1 MPSLPFYHLRK
12 GEVYAALDTSP
23 DGLTPDEAAQRLELY
38 RPNLLAEPPP
48 APFWRKL
55 AGYLIHPMALLL
67 WLAGGVAL
75 LNNRAALGL
84 VIWLVVLI
92 NASFSFWREYRAG
105 KAVNSLKH
113 LLPAYAR
120 VVRAGQEVRI
130 PASEIVPGDI
140 LVLAEGDN
148 IPADARLVEEY
159 GLRTNNASLTGES
172 LPARKLADASLRD
185 DLTELERPNLL
196 FAGTS
201 VVSGTGRAVVYATG
215 MLTQCGRIANLTLT
229 VKEAPGPLQQQMSRL
244 TRLLSAAALSTGLI
258 VFVVAFFEV
267 SMPIHEAFILA
278 IGILV
283 ATIPEGLTATVTLTL
298 AMAVQRLAQRNV
310 LVKKLSIVDT
320 LGTISLI
327 CTDKSG
333 TLTQNQMTV
342 RRLWVAN
349 TQIDVSGVGYEPK
362 GSFSPALSGLN
373 GRSDRASLADVQ
385 MLFKAALLCNN
396 ARLNPPTPEQPH
408 WSALGDQTEAA
419 LRVVS
424 LKGGL
429 DEQDQGT
436 AYPRLY
442 ELPFDAHRKRMST
455 IHRSDGCETVFVKG
469 APKEVLQLCS
479 FIQIHS
485 QVVPLDDQTRAAILA
500 ANDDYARSALRVLA
514 LAYRELPARQA
525 YVARVARSEPYSV
538 EKIEKEL
545 VFIGLAAMMDP
556 PRPEVA
562 QAIQELRSAGIR
574 IAMITGD
581 YGLTAESL
589 ARRVGMLA
597 NDTPRIMT
605 GAELESLSDEEL
617 NALLGQEIIFARM
630 APEHK
635 LRLVG
640 AYQQLGEVVAV
651 IGDGVNDV
659 PALRKADVGIAMG
672 LTGTDVAKEAAN
684 VILISDNFET
694 VVRAIEEG
702 RAVYDNLRKFITYIL
717 ASNVPEVLP
726 FILTALFKI
735 PLALTVAQILAI
747 DLGTD
752 LFPALA
758 LGMDTPEPGIML
770 RPPHRRDQPLVDGKL
785 IVRACGW
792 LGMLEAAMCYAGFFF
807 VYYLYGYPLWNGIPA
822 GTGLDQPIVVYV
834 LATTTFHAGVVMS
847 QIGNAFACRSE
858 TRNVRHM
865 GWLSNRFLLIGV
877 AIEIGLILSMIY
889 IHPLA
894 VAFEHRPLPPTYWLG
909 LALFAPLLYGIERVR
924 KSIFRSFSNHNK
936 VKDRSDQGVSL

>member
-1 MPSLPFYHLRK
+1 MPGQPLYQLRK
-12 GEVYAALDTSP
+12 AEVYAALDTSP
-23 DGLTPDEAAQRLELY
+23 DGLTPDQAAQRLELY
-38 RPNLLAEPPP
+38 GPNLLAEPPP

-55 AGYLIHPMALLL
+55 AGALFHPMALLL
-67 WLAGGVAL
+67 WLTGGVAL
-75 LNNRAALGL
+75 LNERAALGL

-92 NASFSFWREYRAG
+92 NGSLSFWREYRAG

-120 VVRAGQEVRI
+120 VVRAAQEIRI

-159 GLRTNNASLTGES
+159 GLRANNASLTGES

-185 DLTELERPNLL
+185 DLSELERPNLL

-215 MLTQCGRIANLTLT
+215 MLTQCGRIANLTLA
-229 VKEAPGPLQQQMSRL
+229 VKEEPGPLQQQMAHL
-244 TRLLSAAALSTGLI
+244 TRLLSIAALATGLI
-258 VFVVAFFEV
+258 VFVVAFSEV
-267 SMPIHEAFILA
+267 SMPIHDAFILA

-298 AMAVQRLAQRNV
+298 AMAVQRLAQHDV

-362 GSFSPALSGLN
+362 GSFNPALARLN
-373 GRSDRASLADVQ
+373 GRSDRASLPDVQ

-396 ARLNPPTPEQPH
+396 ARLNPPSPEQPH

-419 LRVVS
+419 LRVVAM
-424 LKGGL
+424 KGGL
-429 DEQDQGT
+429 DEQEQGE

-455 IHRSDGCETVFVKG
+455 IHSSDGCEIVFVKG

-479 FIQIHS
+479 FIQIHG
-485 QVVPLDDQTRAAILA
+485 QVVPLDDGTRAAILA
-500 ANDDYARSALRVLA
+500 ANDNYARSALRVLA
-514 LAYRELPARQA
+514 LAYRELPARQG
-525 YVARVARSEPYSV
+525 YISRSEPYSV
-538 EKIEKEL
+538 EKTEREL

-562 QAIQELRSAGIR
+562 QAIQELRAAGIR

-589 ARRVGMLA
+589 GRRVGMLST
-597 NDTPRIMT
+597 DTPRILT
-605 GAELESLSDEEL
+605 GAELECLSDEEL
-617 NALLGQEIIFARM
+617 KALLGQEIIFARM

-640 AYQQLGEVVAV
+640 AYQQRGEVVAV

-672 LTGTDVAKEAAN
+672 LTGTDVAKEAAD
-684 VILISDNFET
+684 VILTSDNFAT
-694 VVRAIEEG
+694 VVRAIAEG
-702 RAVYDNLRKFITYIL
+702 RTAYQNLRKFITYIM

-726 FILTALFKI
+726 FILTALFKL

-770 RPPHRRDQPLVDGKL
+770 LPPRRRDQPLVDSKL
-785 IVRACGW
+785 ILRACGW
-792 LGMLEAAMCYAGFFF
+792 LGMIEAVLCYTGFFF
-807 VYYLYGYPLWNGIPA
+807 VYYINGYPVWNGLPSAA
-822 GTGLDQPIVVYV
+822 GPDQPLAVYV

-894 VAFEHRPLPPTYWLG
+894 VVFEHQPLPPIYWLG
-909 LALFAPLLYGIERVR
+909 LALFAPLLYGIERIR
-924 KSIFRSFSNHNK
+924 KSVFRSFSNLNQ
-936 VKDRSDQGVSL
+936 VKHRSDQGVSI